1 MAVLTESDLH
11 ERFPWSKPV
20 VPALTDQEKADGYF
34 CDPQPWEFAE
44 PVMRLIEEMLL
55 EIEEYFAGKG
65 VPAELAIYQIIELF
79 GELHVE
85 MFSPYQD
92 VYGIVQKYTR
102 LSRDLFADS
111 DQGESG
117 F

>member
-1 MAVLTESDLH
+1 MKVLTESDLH

-34 CDPQPWEFAE
+34 CDPQPWDFDES
-44 PVMRLIEEMLL
+44 VMRLIEEMFI

-65 VPAELAIYQIIELF
+65 IPVELAIYQIIELF

-85 MFSPYQD
+85 MLSSHQD

-102 LSRDLFADS
+102 LSRELFVDADHS
-111 DQGESG
+111 ESG
-117 F
+117 I